1 MACCTSPAAPRAS
14 AAAPP
19 PSRAPARPQVLAWR
33 LGAAASSI
41 PPTRRVQ
48 LVRRDGR
55 DVSTLYGREGAASH
69 GGGAGAQDGRC
80 VKQCLNEVQSR
91 LDFDRYRAFLSAA
104 Q

>member
-1 MACCTSPAAPRAS
+1 VACSTSPAAPRAS

-19 PSRAPARPQVLAWR
+19 PSRAPAGPQALALR
-33 LGAAASSI
+33 LGAAAA
-41 PPTRRVQ
+41 
-48 LVRRDGR
+48 VRRR
-55 DVSTLYGREGAASH
+55 GAASH

-91 LDFDRYRAFLSAA
+91 LDFDCYRAFLSAA

>member
-1 MACCTSPAAPRAS
+1 
-14 AAAPP
+14 
-19 PSRAPARPQVLAWR
+19 
-33 LGAAASSI
+33 
-41 PPTRRVQ
+41 
-48 LVRRDGR
+48 
-55 DVSTLYGREGAASH
+55 LYGREGAASH